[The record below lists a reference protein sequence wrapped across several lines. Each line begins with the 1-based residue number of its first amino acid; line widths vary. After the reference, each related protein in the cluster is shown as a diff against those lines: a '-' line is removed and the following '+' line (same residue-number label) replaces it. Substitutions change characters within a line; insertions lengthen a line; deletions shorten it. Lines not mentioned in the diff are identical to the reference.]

1 MTISKKPKMDSAN
14 TSDGKKSK
22 SLMYVGPSISKGRLS
37 HATVFI
43 DGLFTV
49 PVQEIMSEHPWMKHL
64 MVPTSQINSAMESI
78 KKEGTLLNTLCK
90 RVAKEV

>member
-1 MTISKKPKMDSAN
+1 MTISKKPKTASEN
-14 TSDGKKSK
+14 TNDGKKNK
-22 SLMYVGPSISKGRLS
+22 SLMYVGPSLSQGRLS

-49 PVQEIMSEHPWMKHL
+49 PVQEIMDAHPWMKHL
-64 MVPTSQINSAMESI
+64 MVPVTQINTAMAAI

-90 RVAKEV
+90 RVYKEV

>member
-22 SLMYVGPSISKGRLS
+22 
-37 HATVFI
+37 TVFI